1 MYVCVWMCA
10 RARACVLA
18 QQDYLVSPQDGSV
31 HCYPG
36 LPLSE
41 SPELEVRGV
50 AEILQTSARER
61 QAEPCGG
68 GGCEVCTGSGCPAQ
82 ARLTTLSLGI
92 TCGRAGPSAGP
103 AALPPKSVLSL
114 EGRFPGISF
123 RNSTVP
129 RRSYPGRFSHRYGFE
144 GVLHAYKPEAM
155 TVLWRR
161 LCPCRDR
168 TSFSSSIYSVS
179 QAPCPVPH
187 A

>member
-1 MYVCVWMCA
+1 MSVCLCVYMCMCVCVCICVCVCVCVYMCMCA
-10 RARACVLA
+10 RACVCVLA
-18 QQDYLVSPQDGSV
+18 QQDHLVSPQDGSV

-103 AALPPKSVLSL
+103 AALPQRVSSL
-114 EGRFPGISF
+114 
-123 RNSTVP
+123 
-129 RRSYPGRFSHRYGFE
+129 
-144 GVLHAYKPEAM
+144 
-155 TVLWRR
+155 
-161 LCPCRDR
+161 
-168 TSFSSSIYSVS
+168 
-179 QAPCPVPH
+179 
-187 A
+187 